1 MKIYFKKY
9 SLYEIFNKS
18 PHPHLFEYDVRKQF
32 SKVNAKIYSFINLLF
47 LGVLIG

>member
-18 PHPHLFEYDVRKQF
+18 SHPHLFEYLM

-47 LGVLIG
+47 WGVLIG